1 MFCDDVNGIAIHIGH
16 LRSYIG
22 YIGDEMP
29 LYQSDSFY
37 RPSSAGRVAECFED
51 LTRNLASDS
60 LISPLV
66 SNEKVNSCEVYADF
80 MSRFAEKINAN
91 LNEVGVVLSMH
102 VHQKSDGERQALA
115 HLLFEQHNVPALY
128 FANKN
133 ITSLFSSGK
142 ITGTLVDSGAFSTEV
157 VPIVEG
163 FAIRRGKLTSC

>member
-29 LYQSDSFY
+29 LYQSESFF
-37 RPSSAGRVAECFED
+37 RPSSAGRVAEVFED
-51 LTRNLASDS
+51 LTRNLSSES

-66 SNEKVNSCEVYADF
+66 ANEQVNNTEVYADF

-91 LNEVGVVLSMH
+91 LNEVGVILSMH
-102 VHQKSDGERQALA
+102 SHQKSDIERLQLA
-115 HLLFEQHNVPALY
+115 HLLFEQHNCPALY

-133 ITSLFSSGK
+133 VTSLFSSGK
-142 ITGTLVDSGAFSTEV
+142 ITGTLIDSGAYSTDI

-163 FAIRRGKLTSC
+163 FAIRRGKLISH